1 MARLDILVLGINY
14 APEVTGVARYTTGV
28 TRRLAAEGHRVQV
41 LTGFPHYPAWSFTP
55 GYEKG
60 WRRREQHGDVEVLRL
75 RAPLPRN
82 TRGPA
87 RVLMEAVFAA
97 QSAVGGMR
105 DPDLILVMSPALL
118 TVATALARR
127 GRKNAP
133 VGVMVQD
140 LYSRAFPETGAMYG
154 HGGTAVSRLERGL
167 FRRADGLA
175 VIHDR
180 LKHTLTELG
189 VEADRIDVI
198 RNWSHVTPPSGA
210 AREEIRA
217 ARGWSPDE
225 IVVLHAGNMG
235 YKQGLENVVD
245 AARLADQTEAPVR
258 FVLLGDGAR
267 RPALE
272 ERAAG
277 VQRIEFISPLPATE
291 FSDAMAAADLCLL
304 NEKPGLA
311 EMCVPGK
318 LTSYFAAGRPVL
330 AATDPRSGGAA
341 EITAAGAGVLVPAA
355 EPTLLL
361 KAATALCED
370 RTQYAAMSRAGLAY
384 AEAILDEDEALG
396 AYVDWALSLVDAR
409 QGSRALVGTRR

>member
-1 MARLDILVLGINY
+1 MAGKLDILVLGINY

-41 LTGFPHYPAWSFTP
+41 LTGFPHYPAWSFSP
-55 GYEKG
+55 GYESG
-60 WRRREQHGDVEVLRL
+60 WRRREEHGAVEVVRL
-75 RAPLPRN
+75 RHPLPRN

-87 RVLMEAVFAA
+87 RVVMEAVFAA
-97 QSAVGGMR
+97 QARFGGMR
-105 DPDLILVMSPALL
+105 DPDLILVMSPAILA
-118 TVATALARR
+118 VATALSRR
-127 GRKNAP
+127 GAKDAP
-133 VGVMVQD
+133 VGAMVQD

-154 HGGTAVSRLERGL
+154 HGGRAVARLERGL

-175 VIHDR
+175 VIHQR
-180 LKHTLTELG
+180 LKDTLTDLG
-189 VEADRIDVI
+189 VDGERIEVI
-198 RNWSHVTPPSGA
+198 RNWSHITPPSGA
-210 AREEIRA
+210 LRA
-217 ARGWSPDE
+217 ETRSARGWRRDE

-235 YKQGLENVVD
+235 HKQGLENVVE
-245 AARLADQTEAPVR
+245 AARLADEAGAPVR

-272 ERAAG
+272 DLARG
-277 VQRIEFISPLPATE
+277 VARIEFLDPLPATA
-291 FSDAMAAADLCLL
+291 FTDAMAAADLCLL

-355 EPTLLL
+355 EPALLL
-361 KAATALCED
+361 KAATAVCED
-370 RTQYAAMSRAGLAY
+370 RAQYEAMSRAGLAY
-384 AEAILDEDEALG
+384 AEATLDEDEALG
-396 AYVDWALSLVDAR
+396 AYVDWALSLVDR
-409 QGSRALVGTRR
+409 RRTLVGSAR